1 MSQIKITTKTP
12 EQISAAFAAAV
23 KDYEAKRPSQATRLE
38 PYRTEVM
45 KLRRRGYTWKQV
57 AQIMSDPQIGEKAS
71 VKLLVKVFG
80 GRSDASAS
88 GDATRPGTGAATA
101 PKAVPATAPAAAPA
115 SVPARRHLVLDPL
128 TGQRVS

>member
-12 EQISAAFAAAV
+12 EQIGAAFAAAV

-38 PYRTEVM
+38 PYRTEIM

-57 AQIMSDPQIGEKAS
+57 AQIMGDPQIGEKVS

-80 GRSDASAS
+80 GRTDASAS
-88 GDATRPGTGAATA
+88 GDAARPETGAASV
-101 PKAVPATAPAAAPA
+101 PKAVPAATPAAAPA
-115 SVPARRHLVLDPL
+115 SVPARRHLVLDPAK
-128 TGQRVS
+128 GQRIT